1 MSTPTETVESSLDA
15 ALRARSLVE
24 RGALA
29 LVVSVLAVA
38 LVRAIAGALLAVPP
52 AFGPTQ
58 WGPAL
63 GFTAFAAVVATLVY
77 AALDRFTARTDRNFV
92 AVAVIVTLAM
102 LVPVATVAPSIPGA
116 TTALQAVLVVFH
128 LVAGVGITV
137 PLVRGFGPVR

>member
-1 MSTPTETVESSLDA
+1 MSTPTETVESSLEA
-15 ALRARSLVE
+15 ALPARSLFE

-38 LVRAIAGALLAVPP
+38 LVRAIAGALLTIPP
-52 AFGPTQ
+52 AFGPAQ

-77 AALDRFTARTDRNFV
+77 AALDRFTARTDRNFLVV
-92 AVAVIVTLAM
+92 AAVVTLVM

-116 TTALQAVLVVFH
+116 TTALLAVLVVFH
-128 LVAGVGITV
+128 LVAAVGITV
-137 PLVRGFGPVR
+137 PLVRGVGAVR